1 MGIVVVAYRV
11 SPVLLFVET
20 FCLCYFFKLFA
31 TLPRGPRK
39 KIFSS
44 AVGKD
49 IIEYKNALLVKSK
62 YYDQLGCKLPP
73 SFCGQHTM
81 AMIIYYD
88 GSSLLSIMHAW

>member
-1 MGIVVVAYRV
+1 MRLSVCAI
-11 SPVLLFVET
+11 
-20 FCLCYFFKLFA
+20 FFKLFT
-31 TLPRGPRK
+31 TLPRGPKK
-39 KIFSS
+39 KIFSRV
-44 AVGKD
+44 VGND
-49 IIEYKNALLVKSK
+49 IIEYKNALLVKSE